1 MSVVTAPAPAA
12 GRRTGR
18 LSGVPLMLASAA
30 SNQVGAATGALAFG
44 SIGPAGVVA
53 IRQWVAAA
61 VLMSVTRPR
70 LRSFTRHQWI
80 PVLALAGIYATMNLT
95 LYTAVDRIGL
105 GLAVTLE
112 FLGPLAVALTTSRRR
127 IDLICAVF
135 AGAAVIVL
143 MRPQPTTDYLGLAL
157 GLVAAACWAGY
168 ILLNR
173 TVGARLPS
181 AQGAAAASLVS
192 AVMYLPVGLW
202 ILLHQAPA
210 AQYILYA
217 AAAGIMSSAIPFLV
231 DLIALRT
238 IPAGFFGLFMSVH
251 PLLAVLVGWL
261 MLGQAPDLVEWIA
274 ISAIVTA
281 NVVSVRSRLRGPCR
295 PGS

>member
-1 MSVVTAPAPAA
+1 MGVITAAPAPTA
-12 GRRTGR
+12 GRGTGR
-18 LSGVPLMLASAA
+18 LRGVPLLLVSAA
-30 SNQVGAATGALAFG
+30 SNQVGAATGALAFP

-70 LRSFTRHQWI
+70 LRSFTRRQWI

-143 MRPQPTTDYLGLAL
+143 MRPQPTTDYLGIAM

-202 ILLHQAPA
+202 ILLHQTPA

-217 AAAGIMSSAIPFLV
+217 AAAGLMSSAIPFLV

-281 NVVSVRSRLRGPCR
+281 NAVSVATRD
-295 PGS
+295 